1 MNYAETVHKK
11 SLVAYIAFP
20 DDQETI
26 SLKRVKS
33 FYWDRVFFFFPGGW
47 VWEEGL
53 KSWVTESKSQS

>member
-33 FYWDRVFFFFPGGW
+33 FYWDRVLFCFVFWRVGVGRGFKELGN
-47 VWEEGL
+47 
-53 KSWVTESKSQS
+53 